1 MNRKKESMIEL
12 ITLPHYDG
20 LELPKFES
28 TDAAG
33 VDIRA
38 AHAEDVILQP
48 GESMVIPSGL
58 KMHIGSHHMHSM
70 FVELGVYGEIVPRS
84 GLGFKHFVRLANTVG
99 VIDADYQGEI
109 FIKLR
114 NEGDE
119 RITVKR
125 GDRICQMIF
134 KPYFKGIQFDVVPE
148 FSETTDRGAKGIG
161 SSGVK

>member
-1 MNRKKESMIEL
+1 MIEL

-20 LELPKFES
+20 LDLPKFES

-38 AHAEDVILQP
+38 AHDGEVRLQP
-48 GESMVIPSGL
+48 GEDMTIPTGL

-84 GLGFKHFVRLANTVG
+84 GLGFKHFVRLANTLG

-109 FIKLR
+109 FIKIR
-114 NEGDE
+114 NEGDGDL
-119 RITVKR
+119 IVKR

-134 KPYFKGIQFDVVPE
+134 KPYFKGIQFDVVSE
-148 FSETTDRGAKGIG
+148 FTEITDRGAKGIG